1 MIQKIIRFFN
11 KTYDSSIFATTALVA
26 TAGVAQADVTLSG
39 AANFGVVNDGSAGA
53 ETQAY
58 NNASVTA
65 TMSGTTDNGLTFGTN
80 LTVRV
85 GDDVDLDAGDLGDNA
100 TIAALSATDF
110 GNIFV
115 SGAFGTLTFD
125 RDGID
130 NVHNDDFGN
139 HDVSYNYS
147 TGGWTVDL
155 TADIDNDGAAY
166 ADGEEWAVAVSYTMD
181 PLTVR
186 VATDDSGEAD
196 ATLTYV
202 LNEMLTVS
210 LNHDTDGQTVN
221 GAADAENTLKV
232 SYDAGNGFTGSLSL
246 IDDDDDAWEASLGY
260 TMGALT
266 LGATLGEDGADDDVE
281 VDVSAS
287 YDLGGGMKINAAAN
301 ETGAFF
307 LGAAMSF

>member
-1 MIQKIIRFFN
+1 MIRKIIRFFN

-125 RDGID
+125 REGID
-130 NVHNDDFGN
+130 NLMDDGFK
-139 HDVSYNYS
+139 HDIRYDYS
-147 TGGWTVDL
+147 AGGWTIGL
-155 TADIDNDGAAY
+155 TAEIDNTGGAGGDDWSASIGY
-166 ADGEEWAVAVSYTMD
+166 AMD
-181 PLTVR
+181 ALTVT
-186 VATDDSGEAD
+186 VKTDDSGDAD
-196 ATLTYV
+196 ATISYAI
-202 LNEMLTVS
+202 NDMLTVS
-210 LNHDTDGQTVN
+210 LNHDTDGQTV
-221 GAADAENTLKV
+221 GAADEAENTLTV
-232 SYDAGNGFTGSLSL
+232 SYNAGNGFTGSLSL

>member
-1 MIQKIIRFFN
+1 MIRKIIRFFN
-11 KTYDSSIFATTALVA
+11 KTYDISIFATTALVA

-125 RDGID
+125 REGID
-130 NVHNDDFGN
+130 NLMDDGFK
-139 HDVSYNYS
+139 HDIRYDYS
-147 TGGWTVDL
+147 AGGWTIGL
-155 TADIDNDGAAY
+155 TAEIDNTGGAGGDDWSASIGY
-166 ADGEEWAVAVSYTMD
+166 AMD
-181 PLTVR
+181 ALTVT
-186 VATDDSGEAD
+186 VKTDDSGDAD
-196 ATLTYV
+196 ATISYAI
-202 LNEMLTVS
+202 NDMLTVS
-210 LNHDTDGQTVN
+210 LNHDTDGQTVG
-221 GAADAENTLKV
+221 GADEAENTLTV
-232 SYDAGNGFTGSLSL
+232 SYNAGNGFTGSLSL

-266 LGATLGEDGADDDVE
+266 LGATLGEDGAGDDIDTDVT
-281 VDVSAS
+281 AS

>member
-1 MIQKIIRFFN
+1 LIRKIIRFFN

-125 RDGID
+125 REGID
-130 NVHNDDFGN
+130 NLMDDGFK
-139 HDVSYNYS
+139 HDIRYDYS
-147 TGGWTVDL
+147 AGGWTIGL
-155 TADIDNDGAAY
+155 TAEIDNTGGAGGDDWSASIGY
-166 ADGEEWAVAVSYTMD
+166 AMD
-181 PLTVR
+181 ALTVT
-186 VATDDSGEAD
+186 VKTDDSGDAD
-196 ATLTYV
+196 ATISYAI
-202 LNEMLTVS
+202 NDMLTVS
-210 LNHDTDGQTVN
+210 LNHDTDGQTVS
-221 GAADAENTLKV
+221 GADDAENTLTV
-232 SYDAGNGFTGSLSL
+232 SYNAGNGFTGSLSL